1 MPELSILIP
10 CLDEGDS
17 LSSLIERLEKVSIGA
32 DLDVETIVLDD
43 ASTDDTLEVAKGLR
57 AAHPSLN
64 IRIVHRFEP
73 RRGHGALIRYGLAC
87 ATGRYCLLVAGGGAH
102 PDGVLP
108 GTPARA

>member
-1 MPELSILIP
+1 MAELSILTP

-57 AAHPSLN
+57 AAHPSLQL
-64 IRIVHRFEP
+64 RIVPRFEP
-73 RRGHGALIRYGLAC
+73 RRGYGAPIRYGLAC
-87 ATGRYCLLVAGGGAH
+87 ATGRYCLIVAADRA
-102 PDGVLP
+102 PPMEQVP
-108 GTPARA
+108 G